1 MWTISELKDQGKA
14 AFRANYWKSVLCALL
29 LSLFVGGTAINLR
42 SDQTQNI
49 ESISNSYQQLTPSQ
63 QIAIGAIL
71 AGALSVVFI
80 ISILLKI
87 FLYNPIQVGCYGFF
101 RENVATS
108 GQGDLNAL
116 KSGFTNY
123 GHTFITLFL
132 KDLFLALWSML
143 FIIPGIVKGYSWC
156 LVPYL
161 LSDDPNLDYKTAMQ
175 RSAEMMQGRKMQK
188 FLLDLSFIGWVLMG
202 LVTLGI
208 GMLLWTA
215 PYMEA
220 ADAEWYAAVA
230 GKDQNMGYGDSS
242 YDSYSQEEYRGSY

>member
-143 FIIPGIVKGYSWC
+143 FIIPGIIKSYSYMM
-156 LVPYL
+156 VPYIL
-161 LSDDPNLDYKTAMQ
+161 RDHPDLTATETITMS
-175 RSAEMMQGRKMQK
+175 REMMDGHKWRA
-188 FLLDLSFIGWVLMG
+188 FLLDLSFIGWIL
-202 LVTLGI
+202 LSILTLGI
-208 GMLLWTA
+208 LNVFWTG
-215 PYMEA
+215 PYKENTRA
-220 ADAEWYAAVA
+220 ALYLEL
-230 GKDQNMGYGDSS
+230 SS
-242 YDSYSQEEYRGSY
+242 LGR

>member
-1 MWTISELKDQGKA
+1 MNFTNAEIKLRGKK
-14 AFRANYWKSVLCALL
+14 AFRANYWPCVVVSLIMSVIAGVGTISAGKYEYINGQVVRTPPSGLENGVHLL
-29 LSLFVGGTAINLR
+29 LGILITAVIGVGVARFYMNNRQGRAQFSDVICGFKENYTNIVFVRLIV
-42 SDQTQNI
+42 
-49 ESISNSYQQLTPSQ
+49 SIKT
-63 QIAIGAIL
+63 
-71 AGALSVVFI
+71 
-80 ISILLKI
+80 
-87 FLYNPIQVGCYGFF
+87 
-101 RENVATS
+101 
-108 GQGDLNAL
+108 
-116 KSGFTNY
+116 
-123 GHTFITLFL
+123 
-132 KDLFLALWSML
+132 ALWTLL
-143 FIIPGIVKGYSWC
+143 FIIPGIVKDYSWC

-242 YDSYSQEEYRGSY
+242 YDSYSQDEYGRSY